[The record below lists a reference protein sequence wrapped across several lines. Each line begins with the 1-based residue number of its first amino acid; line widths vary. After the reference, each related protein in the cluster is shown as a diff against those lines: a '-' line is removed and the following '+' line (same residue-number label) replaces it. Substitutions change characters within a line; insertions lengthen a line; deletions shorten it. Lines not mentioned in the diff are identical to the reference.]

1 MSNEKHEDSLSDDFG
16 EQWATPTTETSG
28 YHASSSHLWAALADS
43 SLANGSPTREEYFST
58 NREEADSGPASRIGR
73 DGAVLFL
80 EESRALAEP
89 EFVRSVYEVG
99 LLCGAVDTLPS

>member
-1 MSNEKHEDSLSDDFG
+1 MPTLPLQTFPLPEKSTSNQQRRGGFRYSIL
-16 EQWATPTTETSG
+16 
-28 YHASSSHLWAALADS
+28 
-43 SLANGSPTREEYFST
+43 
-58 NREEADSGPASRIGR
+58 GR

-80 EESRALAEP
+80 EESRALVES